1 MDPIDI
7 LRENLIKMN
16 QNNTIAEFIK
26 ELKSKTIEEKRV
38 CIDLFNSNKDLKDKK
53 KTWKK
58 KKQNLYL
65 ILEDISKEIGI
76 NLLWIKKRTK

>member
-1 MDPIDI
+1 MDPIDL

-38 CIDLFNSNKDLKDKK
+38 CIDLFNSNKD
-53 KTWKK
+53 
-58 KKQNLYL
+58 
-65 ILEDISKEIGI
+65 
-76 NLLWIKKRTK
+76 

>member
-76 NLLWIKKRTK
+76 NLL